1 MSRLPNMPPSEAG
14 EAVPEQPRTDQSGMQ
29 TITEGPAPSGPPQ
42 SAQEPPQMPFLH
54 SKAQQPDGT
63 FISDDEFMQDFLK
76 EDHTV
81 PKTVL
86 IVGGLLA
93 FLIAGYMGYAGSEPG
108 MGLAGALGS
117 CIIFAPLLAVCCLAS
132 TAAGWIICKIF
143 GEDYG
148 SVGVLFMRFSAVA
161 VAQVPVFALI
171 NAVVG
176 GFLLSYVIFLPVMF
190 ILTMVIS
197 GLDVVR
203 TFLFCVILGVINM
216 LLAMFVL
223 ASFATAVA

>member
-1 MSRLPNMPPSEAG
+1 MPPAGAG
-14 EAVPEQPRTDQSGMQ
+14 EAVPEQPNTQPSGTH
-29 TITEGPAPSGPPQ
+29 TIADGPAPPAPPP
-42 SAQEPPQMPFLH
+42 SSKEPPQMPFIH
-54 SKAQQPDGT
+54 SKAEPAGDGV
-63 FISDDEFMQDFLK
+63 FLSDDEFIHDFLK
-76 EDHTV
+76 ESHTV

-93 FLIAGYMGYAGSEPG
+93 FLIVGYMGYAGSEPG

-117 CIIFAPLLAVCCLAS
+117 CIILAPLLAVCCLAS

-161 VAQVPVFALI
+161 VAQVPVFALVQ
-171 NAVVG
+171 AVVG
-176 GFLLSYVIFLPVMF
+176 GFLLSQIVFVPIMF
-190 ILTMVIS
+190 ILTMFIA
-197 GLDVVR
+197 GLDVIR
-203 TFLFCVILGVINM
+203 AFLFCVILGVINM
-216 LLAMFVL
+216 LLVMFAL